1 MSDVTTQRLTNCT
14 YHAVSKMK
22 LEIEAERFNSVS
34 INGTKYTGY
43 DGVDC
48 LVVNLKAGDQYN
60 IDAVK
65 VKSWKEKAEPNSA
78 TIADY
83 LKANEAMLTKTKA
96 KMVSI
101 ESLKKFAGI
110 KDSNN
115 D

>member
-1 MSDVTTQRLTNCT
+1 MSDVTTQRITNCT
-14 YHAVSKMK
+14 YHAASKMK
-22 LEIEAERFNSVS
+22 LEVEAERFNSVS
-34 INGTKYTGY
+34 INGTKYNGY

-48 LVVNLKAGDQYN
+48 VVVNMKAGDQYS

-65 VKSWKEKAEPNSA
+65 VKCWKENTDTSNT

-101 ESLKKFAGI
+101 ESLKEFAGL
-110 KDSNN
+110 
-115 D
+115 